1 MKKLRTW
8 REYLIKRLAADR
20 GRASGYLQAA
30 LKDYQ
35 NHANAA
41 VFLLA
46 LQTVIES
53 QGGISKI
60 AKQIDTNPET
70 LSEML
75 ASGALPQIGPLTTV
89 LNALGCQISIQ
100 SIDTENAD
108 IEMVPKDSF
117 IAPIEGTNTN
127 IEDEHKGEPTS
138 AIRSMS

>member
-30 LKDYQ
+30 FKDYQ
-35 NHANAA
+35 NHGDAA

-46 LQTVIES
+46 LQTVVES
-53 QGGISKI
+53 QGGISEI
-60 AKQIDTNPET
+60 AKQIDINPEP

-75 ASGALPQIGPLTTV
+75 VSDVLPPIGTLTTV

-100 SIDTENAD
+100 SIDTKNAD
-108 IEMVPKDSF
+108 IETVPKDSF
-117 IAPIEGTNTN
+117 IAPIEGTNAN
-127 IEDEHKGEPTS
+127 IEDEPKGEPIS
-138 AIRSMS
+138 AIRPMS

>member
-30 LKDYQ
+30 LEDYQ
-35 NHANAA
+35 NHGDAA

-46 LQTVIES
+46 LQTVVES
-53 QGGISKI
+53 QGGISEI
-60 AKQIDTNPET
+60 AKQIDINPET

-75 ASGALPQIGPLTTV
+75 VSEVLPPIGTLTTV

-100 SIDTENAD
+100 SIDTKNAD
-108 IEMVPKDSF
+108 IETVPKDSF
-117 IAPIEGTNTN
+117 IAPIEGANAN
-127 IEDEHKGEPTS
+127 IEDEPKGKPIS
-138 AIRSMS
+138 AIRPMS

>member
-30 LKDYQ
+30 LEDYQ
-35 NHANAA
+35 NHGDAA

-46 LQTVIES
+46 LQTVVES
-53 QGGISKI
+53 QGGISEI

-75 ASGALPQIGPLTTV
+75 VSEVFPPIGTLTTV

-100 SIDTENAD
+100 SIDTKNTDLET
-108 IEMVPKDSF
+108 VPKDSF
-117 IAPIEGTNTN
+117 IAPIEDANAN
-127 IEDEHKGEPTS
+127 IEDEPKGEPIS

>member
-35 NHANAA
+35 NHGDAA

-46 LQTVIES
+46 LQTVVES
-53 QGGISKI
+53 QGGISEI
-60 AKQIDTNPET
+60 AKQIDINPET

-75 ASGALPQIGPLTTV
+75 VSEVLPPIGTLTTV

-100 SIDTENAD
+100 SIDTKNAD
-108 IEMVPKDSF
+108 IETVPKDSF
-117 IAPIEGTNTN
+117 IAPIEGANAN
-127 IEDEHKGEPTS
+127 IENEPKGKPIS
-138 AIRSMS
+138 AIRPMS

>member
-30 LKDYQ
+30 LEDYQ
-35 NHANAA
+35 NHGDAA

-46 LQTVIES
+46 LQTVVES
-53 QGGISKI
+53 QGGISEI

-70 LSEML
+70 LSEMFV
-75 ASGALPQIGPLTTV
+75 SDVLPQIGTLTTV

-100 SIDTENAD
+100 SIDTKDAD
-108 IEMVPKDSF
+108 LKTVPEDSF
-117 IAPIEGTNTN
+117 MAPIESANAN
-127 IEDEHKGEPTS
+127 IEDEEKEKPTS
-138 AIRSMS
+138 AIRFMS